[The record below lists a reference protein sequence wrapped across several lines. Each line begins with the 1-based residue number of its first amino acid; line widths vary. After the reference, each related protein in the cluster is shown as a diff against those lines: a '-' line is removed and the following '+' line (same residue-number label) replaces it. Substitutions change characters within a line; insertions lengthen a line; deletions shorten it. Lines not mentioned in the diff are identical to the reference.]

1 MNKQFLTLIVTTL
14 FVGALVAQPHPES
27 DAYEYEYDV
36 PSGYTIEYDYDH
48 DAPRD
53 GAYDELTVAE
63 KGVLPYDH
71 IREADVFWKK
81 RIWREVYV
89 SEKKNLSWK
98 YPKEFFVNILRDN
111 AIEGTITVYDG
122 MDDEFTRPLSRDEVK
137 KLGVG
142 EVDTIWV
149 PNVYTGVEEPMVT
162 NPQFDPS
169 KVKKFRIKEDWIFD
183 EETSTMVVRII
194 GIAPIME
201 VVDDQGNV
209 RGDQVLFWVHYPTA
223 RPMLSMYKYYN
234 PGSDAS
240 TLSWEDILE
249 LRYFSSIVIKESN
262 VYDRRVQDYAV
273 GTDAVQESDRIIE
286 EMFEFEQSLW
296 SY

>member
-1 MNKQFLTLIVTTL
+1 MLKQICTHLLTLLLTTGL
-14 FVGALVAQPHPES
+14 ATAQSHPEYPGE
-27 DAYEYEYDV
+27 DI
-36 PSGYTIEYDYDH
+36 PSGYTLEYNYDH
-48 DAPRD
+48 ESQVLD
-53 GAYDELTVAE
+53 GAYEEKIIPE

-81 RIWREVYV
+81 RIWREVHV
-89 SEKKNLSWK
+89 NEKKNLTWK

-122 MDDEFTRPLSRDEVK
+122 MDDEFTTPLTPKQVK
-137 KLGVG
+137 ELGVG
-142 EVDTIWV
+142 SIDTIWV
-149 PNVYTGVEEPMVT
+149 PNVHTGIEEPVVT
-162 NPQFDPS
+162 NPQFDPN

-223 RPMLSMYKYYN
+223 RPMLSKYRVFN
-234 PGSDAS
+234 PINDAT
-240 TLSWEDILE
+240 TLSWEDLLE

-262 VYDRRVQDYAV
+262 VYDRRIQDYAI
-273 GTDAVQESDRIIE
+273 GRDALDESDRIIE
-286 EMFEFEQSLW
+286 EMFDFEQSLW